1 MKFSNGKYRDATSGK
16 LRVTSSKESF
26 PHKGRA
32 GYLARKKLAEEK
44 ALGAPIKK
52 DTGWGRVAEWY
63 HETVEDRASYQRDL
77 IMPNLMRLMDIKP
90 GQKILDLGC
99 GEGLFTRR
107 FAKAG
112 AEVTAI
118 DISKELVEIAKR
130 EAVSEGGQYQF
141 QPRFFISDAAAIPM
155 VGSGSQDAVVI
166 TLALQNMERATD
178 VLRECS
184 RVLKSGGQL
193 FITLNHP
200 AFRGIKSSDW
210 SWSEKGDLQYRRV
223 WRYMSESRE
232 RIDMTPSAS
241 SGRGPGVQGVGE
253 QTVSF
258 NRPLQFYVKHIGKAG
273 MAVVNMEEW
282 VSEKKSLPGPRSDA
296 GNTARKEFPLF
307 MMIEVVKM

>member
-1 MKFSNGKYRDATSGK
+1 MQKAKQGGASEPQK
-16 LRVTSSKESF
+16 F

-32 GYLARKKLAEEK
+32 GWLARKKIAEEQ
-44 ALGAPIKK
+44 AAVAPAKK

-77 IMPNLMRLMDIKP
+77 IMPNLMRLIDIKP

-99 GEGLFTRR
+99 GEGIFTRR
-107 FAKAG
+107 FAKTG

-118 DISKELVEIAKR
+118 DISRELIEIAKR
-130 EAVSEGGQYQF
+130 ASVDEGEYYKF
-141 QPRFFISDAAAIPM
+141 QPLFFVSDAATIPM
-155 VGSGSQDAVVI
+155 VESSSQDVVVI

-200 AFRGIKSSDW
+200 AFRGIKRSDW
-210 SWSEKGDLQYRRV
+210 SWSEKGDVQYRRV

-232 RIDMTPSAS
+232 KIDMTPSTG
-241 SGRGPGVQGVGE
+241 SGRGPGAQGAGE
-253 QTVSF
+253 QTISF

-282 VSEKKSLPGPRSDA
+282 VSNKNSLPGPRA
-296 GNTARKEFPLF
+296 AAENIARNEIPLF
-307 MMIEVVKM
+307 MCIIIKKM